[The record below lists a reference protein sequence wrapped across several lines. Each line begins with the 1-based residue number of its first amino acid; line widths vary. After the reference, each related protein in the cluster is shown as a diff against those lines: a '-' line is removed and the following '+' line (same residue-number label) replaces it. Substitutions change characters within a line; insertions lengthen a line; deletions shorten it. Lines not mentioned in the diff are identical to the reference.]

1 MRSRMAPLSF
11 QRFAPMNRI
20 FHIMTYLV
28 LAAISASAQP
38 TARFSTL
45 RHELGTLLWHV
56 PGKATF
62 EVTNTGKTDL
72 IIKDVR
78 PDCGCT
84 VADWTRTP
92 IAPGQ
97 KGIVSATFDAE
108 LLGHFE
114 KQVAVRT
121 NAAETPVYL
130 TLSGNVARERKENS
144 GDFPYHVGDVYL
156 DSDNIEFDDVYRGDK
171 PVKTLQVFN
180 AGRTSFTPQL
190 MHLPKYLSATADP
203 EVIRPGRVGRIHIT
217 LDSEK
222 LRGLGLT
229 QTNIYMS
236 RYPGDRVNKENEI
249 YVSATLL
256 PEQNSDDVHTARP
269 PVAHLDS
276 TTIDMGEMGDKSKLK
291 CELTLTNTGKSPL
304 VIRALQVYNPGIGVS
319 IGKRSL
325 KPGQSD
331 KIKITLNANSDY
343 FKGRRRV
350 LLITNDPEQP
360 KIVIDLIVKK

>member
-1 MRSRMAPLSF
+1 
-11 QRFAPMNRI
+11 MNRI
-20 FHIMTYLV
+20 ILV
-28 LAAISASAQP
+28 LSLFVLTAAGAAAQP
-38 TARFSTL
+38 VAKFSTL
-45 RHELGTLLWHV
+45 RHEFGTLLWHV
-56 PGKATF
+56 PGRAVF
-62 EVTNTGKTDL
+62 EVTNTGKSDL
-72 IIKDVR
+72 IIKDVH

-92 IAPGQ
+92 IAPGK
-97 KGIVSATFDAE
+97 KGIVSTAYDSE

-114 KQVAVRT
+114 KQLAVYT
-121 NAAETPVYL
+121 NASDAPVYL
-130 TLSGNVARERKENS
+130 TVGGTVARERKEDS
-144 GDFPYHVGDVYL
+144 GNFPYRIGDVCL
-156 DSDNIEFDDVYRGDK
+156 DSDNIEFDDVCRGDMPTK
-171 PVKTLQVFN
+171 VLQVFN
-180 AGRTSFTPQL
+180 AGRQSFTPRL
-190 MHLPKYLSATADP
+190 MHLPKYLSATAEP
-203 EVIRPGRVGRIHIT
+203 EVIRPGSVGRVYIT
-217 LDSEK
+217 LDSEH

-236 RYPGDRVNKENEI
+236 RFPGDRVSRDNEI

-256 PEQNSDDVHTARP
+256 PEQEDTGRQVAQS

-276 TTIDMGEMGDKSKLK
+276 TTVNMGKMGAKGKLK
-291 CELTLTNTGKSPL
+291 CELTLSNTGGSPL
-304 VIRALQVYNPGIGVS
+304 VIRALQVYNPGLSVS

-331 KIKITLNANSDY
+331 KIKITVNANSDY